1 MRAPSLSSHFG
12 SKNAFG
18 LHVHTAVRW
27 VTYARRDWTDY
38 LAGRAAEQKDR
49 GRVNH
54 LKGALAMPAEAMTS
68 MTQYAYV
75 LRWAGAWR

>member
-1 MRAPSLSSHFG
+1 MRAPSLYSHFG
-12 SKNAFG
+12 SKNALG
-18 LHVHTAVRW
+18 LHVHAAVRW
-27 VTYARRDWTDY
+27 ATYARRDWTDY